1 MRNELHEFTAR
12 VGSHWRVKLWLGAVL
27 TILFC
32 AGYFGLQYIHL
43 GTPRTFVPSVLD
55 ECVPFSPEWVVVYF
69 SMYPMLA
76 LAWLATTRTQ
86 LTRYTVGLAI
96 IAAIGFTCFFVFPVA
111 GPRADSDGGG
121 LLALLQR
128 IDSPLNS
135 FPSLHVALAV
145 YSVCFCGHVL
155 GRRPAWLLA
164 GLGMWVV
171 LIAYS
176 TLATRQHYFIDL
188 PPGAALGWFGYAA
201 AGALLG
207 MTSRD
212 RFVAAAAPAEG
223 GVA

>member
-1 MRNELHEFTAR
+1 MRDELNDFTAR
-12 VGSHWRVKLWLGAVL
+12 ICSHWRAKLWLGAVL

-32 AGYFGLQYIHL
+32 AGYFALQHVHL
-43 GTPRTFVPSVLD
+43 GTPRTFVPSVVD
-55 ECVPFSPEWVVVYF
+55 EWVLFSPTWAVVYF

-76 LAWLATTRTQ
+76 LAWLATTRAQ
-86 LTRYTVGLAI
+86 LTRYAVGLAI

-111 GPRADSDGGG
+111 GPRADTEGGG
-121 LLALLQR
+121 LLALLHR

-145 YSVCFCGHVL
+145 YSACFCAHVL
-155 GRRPAWLLA
+155 GRRRPWLAA
-164 GLGMWVV
+164 GLSVWVV

-188 PPGAALGWFGYAA
+188 PPGAALGWFGHAA

-207 MTSRD
+207 MTARD
-212 RFVAAAAPAEG
+212 RFVAAPAEG